1 MKLDEMQFDKKDIS
15 GFLFQYPDTDGS
27 ITNLENVI
35 KKAKELGVILF
46 SFINLLQLYYSFDK
60 QI

>member
-35 KKAKELGVILF
+35 KKAKELGVIHF
-46 SFINLLQLYYSFDK
+46 SFIN
-60 QI
+60 